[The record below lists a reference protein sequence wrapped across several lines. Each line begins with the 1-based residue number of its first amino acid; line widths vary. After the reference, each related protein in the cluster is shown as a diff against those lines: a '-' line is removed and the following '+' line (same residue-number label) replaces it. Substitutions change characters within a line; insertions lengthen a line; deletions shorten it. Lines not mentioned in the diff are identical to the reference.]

1 MNSATSTSPRGRDAP
16 ERPDWAGA
24 SRGRHVKYRSVDR
37 SYIHLTDATRSTD
50 QLEAWGMKRNIWA
63 LAAALACAGACA
75 GTATARKANFTEPAT
90 EKCAAVSRGSV
101 SGVVGYLVPAPVGMA
116 LAEQA
121 TKKNY
126 NVASTTVS
134 CTFGSG
140 TSIASLKKAVIISE
154 ETLSRSL
161 SAAEMQKLLA
171 LQQKSAE
178 KIKVVPYSG
187 LGGTAYY
194 MTFSDATIH
203 VESIF
208 TASGK
213 KLYGAT
219 VDSNLSK
226 SKLANLVKLAEKL

>member
-1 MNSATSTSPRGRDAP
+1 
-16 ERPDWAGA
+16 
-24 SRGRHVKYRSVDR
+24 
-37 SYIHLTDATRSTD
+37 
-50 QLEAWGMKRNIWA
+50 MKRNILA

-75 GTATARKANFTEPAT
+75 GTATARKANFTEPPN
-90 EKCAAVSRGSV
+90 EKCAVVSRGSV
-101 SGVVGYLVPAPVGMA
+101 SSVVGYLLPAPVGMV
-116 LAEQA
+116 LAEPA

-126 NVASTTVS
+126 NVAATTLT
-134 CTFGSG
+134 CTFGLG
-140 TSIASLKKAVIISE
+140 TSVASLKKAVTISK

-161 SAAEMQKLLA
+161 SAAEIQKLLA

-187 LGGTAYY
+187 LGEKAYY

-208 TASGK
+208 TASGR

>member
-1 MNSATSTSPRGRDAP
+1 MGHETKHLSIGCCTCVRGRGRLRRNSNREDG
-16 ERPDWAGA
+16 EIYGA
-24 SRGRHVKYRSVDR
+24 TDREVRRG
-37 SYIHLTDATRSTD
+37 T
-50 QLEAWGMKRNIWA
+50 
-63 LAAALACAGACA
+63 
-75 GTATARKANFTEPAT
+75 
-90 EKCAAVSRGSV
+90 RGSV
-101 SGVVGYLVPAPVGMA
+101 SGVVGYSVPAPVGMDFH
-116 LAEQA
+116 EQA
-121 TKKNY
+121 TNKNY
-126 NVASTTVS
+126 NVSSVTLS
-134 CTFGSG
+134 CTFGLE
-140 TSIASLKKAVIISE
+140 TTVASQKKAVIISE

-161 SAAEMQKLLA
+161 SKADMQKLLA
-171 LQQKSAE
+171 LQQKSEQKSAE

-213 KLYGAT
+213 KSYGAT